1 MAKTLSFSLKIP
13 LIGLNHVEAHPYAG
27 VLSGQPLKYPILHLV
42 VAGGHTLLMHAR
54 DHFDYE
60 IVGRSIDDAAGECVD
75 KVAKLFGYPMPGGPV
90 VDLCAVENPGSSY
103 KFPSPRIHEPDFD
116 FSFSGLKTALLR
128 FKEQEPEK
136 AKQDESEVLA
146 CFFRSLARVLIYK
159 TFQALDTYDLKR
171 LSVSGG
177 LAASKFLKEA
187 FEMEAKKQCIE
198 LWYPPPKLCTD
209 NAAMVTCLA
218 SYRYAARLYDDL
230 LMDAYPN
237 LLS

>member
-1 MAKTLSFSLKIP
+1 
-13 LIGLNHVEAHPYAG
+13 
-27 VLSGQPLKYPILHLV
+27 
-42 VAGGHTLLMHAR
+42 MHAR

-90 VDLCAVENPGSSY
+90 VDRCAVENPGSSY
-103 KFPSPRIHEPDFD
+103 EFPSPRIHEPDFD

-136 AKQDESEVLA
+136 ATQDESEVLA

-159 TFQALDTYDLKR
+159 TFRALDTYDLKR

-187 FEMEAKKQCIE
+187 FEVEAKKQGIE
-198 LWYPPPKLCTD
+198 L
-209 NAAMVTCLA
+209 
-218 SYRYAARLYDDL
+218 
-230 LMDAYPN
+230 
-237 LLS
+237 LSLIHI